1 MKKQILIVLVLVVLT
16 AFGRA
21 SETSQT
27 VVAPGNS
34 LFADSQESLTL
45 LATADAASAGAP
57 VSLVLTNVS
66 VHKPVWDSTV
76 AFGLTATAGNSD
88 SALVTGNFQTHRKTP
103 QDEWALG
110 SDAAYGEVASVKN
123 NETLHAFVQYNRLF
137 SQGWYGYLRTDG
149 LHDGIA
155 DVVYRI
161 TFSPGAGCYFI
172 KDKPTSLAG
181 ETGPAV
187 LYEKLDDK
195 YHTYPVLRIA
205 ETLRTQIRCPCPDL
219 AKCGV
224 SASGQL
230 PGIFWSMLK
239 SASKPLLPKDFQ
251 PASLRARY
259 YANCPHRD
267 TKQRR
272 KTGQRPGDQILRR
285 QALQLPRIIRLPG

>member
-45 LATADAASAGAP
+45 LATADAASAGTP

-161 TFSPGAGCYFI
+161 TFSTGTGYYFI
-172 KDKPTSLAG
+172 KDKQTSLAG
-181 ETGPAV
+181 ECGPAV

-195 YHTYPVLRIA
+195 YHTYPILRVA
-205 ETLRTQIRCPCPDL
+205 ERYEHKFDDHARIWQNVEFLPPANSPRNFLINAVIGVETTLTRRLDL
-219 AKCGV
+219 QTYVQDDYANQPAPGFKDNDVKLV
-224 SASGQL
+224 SAL
-230 PGIFWSMLK
+230 ALK
-239 SASKPLLPKDFQ
+239 F
-251 PASLRARY
+251 
-259 YANCPHRD
+259 
-267 TKQRR
+267 
-272 KTGQRPGDQILRR
+272 
-285 QALQLPRIIRLPG
+285 